1 MASTGQGLVKKLL
14 FPSYADAG
22 ANDAFRGAESS
33 AGSDALTEV
42 RDNRS
47 SLLLGSEPKSG
58 ATTEAAMSSS
68 TEQTLAPPPK
78 ARAFFPS
85 TDPLIRPQLNTRS
98 ISTVAVTGAFPS
110 SSLPLRPTFE
120 RKAELDS
127 SYMTGDSSILGQHL
141 VGSDFPDYTPLKDNR
156 TIPSS
161 DDQEANDSM
170 SDVNSTVSEM
180 GTVIGVSS
188 SRLAEVN
195 AMALMTPAQED
206 YEDNIMYSPVL
217 RGEGLTARLSLPML
231 DEREDNKK
239 SKEEDSNNNTASSMM
254 SAAFRRLGKRAPGT
268 VSAPNTPKAA
278 SKVEDYFKSSSF
290 SLRSPGSSA
299 PFPSHRKE
307 MPRPYLSPQFVKT
320 SPPVLASSE
329 KQHSMLRHATSLASP
344 LRFARGCLSFDNT
357 IDNHYYYPSA
367 YDGLDGIPESTPS
380 GQDRAILQSKSWDP
394 SSTSTPRA
402 GVAGAFRIREQL
414 RAFDFQQASTTQPHH
429 ATNHSPAIV
438 NTKDALA
445 LRTPH
450 KIEIEREDALDILA
464 CLVERSVAFEQDQNG
479 IDSMDLSEIDEN
491 DQNQPDDDI
500 VSTFVESGAGRV
512 PLEDGEAKPRS
523 PPKNRRKLHVTTPF
537 SDVET
542 LPSGLA
548 DAVRA
553 LREISLDHREEG
565 LTSHVTRMKAIDEL
579 LRSHTY
585 SVEMKRAAKSASAW
599 LRSIGR
605 SDVAHED
612 IGDTAEAVRPFAG
625 EEVPVQL
632 YTEGS
637 SASMDLSAG
646 EVEND
651 FSQFVDK
658 MDVLALKAMIHS
670 AQQRAKEK
678 EEHAV
683 RLNEELSLCRAE
695 IGRLKSA
702 SRSEGLFTSANRSIL
717 DNEDESVSSEAV
729 SKANADV
736 DGVDGI
742 PDNLSE
748 IPGNDTSL
756 NKSFVSM
763 IKEDT
768 QDWNGLAEA
777 KKEAVLLK
785 AALAKAND
793 LIRDLHSNSKEASEG
808 LSEPPIISIALPELI
823 KELEEYKQAV
833 RRAQQCDGEVGNA
846 TYSLF
851 DDQNSSTRSDER
863 MSDAENF
870 STEWEE
876 LASGLPPPPDHG
888 LQSPIVAA
896 LLQQWT
902 SDKPLHDSLFS
913 WMELIMR
920 GADPESLRPLS
931 ILNLDRQTRD
941 GFCTHILPL
950 LLKRSDIR
958 VDVKT
963 RLHRRT
969 MYDIDVSVTPTT
981 SLLGHTRRENPVQR
995 LATSAHLMAYKA
1007 TNGGGSLLDQS
1018 MAVEAGGSRGSVSD
1032 YLRSGNFA
1040 QSSDIGSGSVS
1051 HSTVTAHIT
1060 NASKLQSRLQ
1070 NSSYST
1076 SRPSQA
1082 REPMP
1087 SFPGG
1092 DSLCD
1097 ETSVGSSMTGASGQK
1112 NGQQSGLMSTIGS
1125 TFGGFLSRRNKI
1137 PSHHSMSSD
1146 DSPPTEPSIPRQF
1159 PPHSPQRDDGD
1170 EQPYHRVVSAPPGRI
1185 GVTFVQYRGHAMVSD
1200 VAPESPLSG
1209 WVFPGD
1215 ILIAIDE
1222 VPVSG
1227 MRVRDIV
1234 KLLTARKERQR
1245 ALRVIS
1251 SHAMAEF
1258 TLNQSALSDVVQN

>member
-1 MASTGQGLVKKLL
+1 VKKLL
-14 FPSYADAG
+14 FPSFADAG
-22 ANDAFRGAESS
+22 ANDTFRGAESS
-33 AGSDALTEV
+33 SGSDALTEV

-47 SLLLGSEPKSG
+47 SMHGSDTKSG
-58 ATTEAAMSSS
+58 STTESAVSSD
-68 TEQTLAPPPK
+68 TEQTPAPPPK

-85 TDPLIRPQLNTRS
+85 TDPLIRPQLNARS
-98 ISTVAVTGAFPS
+98 ISTMAEAGAFPS
-110 SSLPLRPTFE
+110 SSLPLRPKFE
-120 RKAELDS
+120 RKVDLES
-127 SYMTGDSSILGQHL
+127 SYMTGASSILGQHL
-141 VGSDFPDYTPLKDNR
+141 VGSDVPDDTPLKDNR
-156 TIPSS
+156 TNTTI
-161 DDQEANDSM
+161 DDEEADDSM
-170 SDVNSTVSEM
+170 SDVNSTASEM

-206 YEDNIMYSPVL
+206 YDDDSKYSPVSS
-217 RGEGLTARLSLPML
+217 GGGLSAGLSLPML
-231 DEREDNKK
+231 DEKENNKKSREDN
-239 SKEEDSNNNTASSMM
+239 SSNNTASSMM

-268 VSAPNTPKAA
+268 VSAPNTPKAG

-299 PFPSHRKE
+299 QFPSYRKE
-307 MPRPYLSPQFVKT
+307 LPRPSLSPRFSKT
-320 SPPVLASSE
+320 SPPAPASSE
-329 KQHSMLRHATSLASP
+329 NQHSMLRHATSLASP

-367 YDGLDGIPESTPS
+367 NDHGLDGIPETTQS
-380 GQDRAILQSKSWDP
+380 GQDRAIMQSKSWDP
-394 SSTSTPRA
+394 SSTNTPRA
-402 GVAGAFRIREQL
+402 GVASAFRIREQP
-414 RAFDFQQASTTQPHH
+414 RAFDFQRASASQPHH

-438 NTKDALA
+438 NTKDAFA

-464 CLVERSVAFEQDQNG
+464 CLVERSVAFEQDKNG
-479 IDSMDLSEIDEN
+479 LDSMDCSEIDEN
-491 DQNQPDDDI
+491 DQIQPDDDI

-512 PLEDGEAKPRS
+512 PLEHGEGKPQS
-523 PPKNRRKLHVTTPF
+523 PPKNRRKLYVTTAF
-537 SDVET
+537 SDVEA
-542 LPSGLA
+542 LPSALA
-548 DAVRA
+548 DAVSA
-553 LREISLDHREEG
+553 LREMSVFHQEEG
-565 LTSHVTRMKAIDEL
+565 PTSHATRMKAIDEL
-579 LRSHTY
+579 LRSHNY

-605 SDVAHED
+605 SGED
-612 IGDTAEAVRPFAG
+612 DGDTAKTVRPFADQ
-625 EEVPVQL
+625 EAPVQL
-632 YTEGS
+632 STEGS
-637 SASMDLSAG
+637 PTAVNQSAG
-646 EVEND
+646 EDETD
-651 FSQFVDK
+651 ISQFVDK
-658 MDVLALKAMIHS
+658 MDLLALKAMIHS

-678 EEHAV
+678 EEQAV

-702 SRSEGLFTSANRSIL
+702 SRSDVLFTSANRSIL

-736 DGVDGI
+736 DGVAGI
-742 PDNLSE
+742 PDNLSD

-763 IKEDT
+763 IKEDA

-785 AALAKAND
+785 AALAQAND
-793 LIRDLHSNSKEASEG
+793 VIRDLHSNSKEAAEG
-808 LSEPPIISIALPELI
+808 LSEPPVISIAIPELI

-833 RRAQQCDGEVGNA
+833 RRAQQLDVELANP
-846 TYSLF
+846 TSSLF
-851 DDQNSSTRSDER
+851 DDQNSSTRSEER
-863 MSDAENF
+863 ISDAENF
-870 STEWEE
+870 STAWEE

-902 SDKPLHDSLFS
+902 SDKALHDSLFS

-920 GADPESLRPLS
+920 GADPGTLRPLS
-931 ILNLDRQTRD
+931 ILSLDRQTRD
-941 GFCTHILPL
+941 GFCMHILPM
-950 LLKRSDIR
+950 LLKRSDIC

-969 MYDIDVSVTPTT
+969 TYDIDVSVTPTI
-981 SLLGHTRRENPVQR
+981 SLIGRNQRETPVQH
-995 LATSAHLMAYKA
+995 LATSSHLMAYKA

-1070 NSSYST
+1070 NASYST
-1076 SRPSQA
+1076 TRPSQA

-1087 SFPGG
+1087 PFPGG

-1097 ETSVGSSMTGASGQK
+1097 EASVGSSMTGASGQK
-1112 NGQQSGLMSTIGS
+1112 SGQQAGLMSTIGS

-1137 PSHHSMSSD
+1137 PSHHSLSSE
-1146 DSPPTEPSIPRQF
+1146 DSPPTEPTFPRQF
-1159 PPHSPQRDDGD
+1159 PPHSPYREEGD